1 MRRLLFP
8 RGARGAVQGPAWR
21 VAIWRYGM
29 AAASVGLT
37 VALALLARQG
47 PEGQADVFLLSI
59 VAVTVSAWYGGV
71 GPGLL
76 ATTLTILT
84 TDYLLPAVRSG
95 AVPTLLDRL
104 RPSLFASVALLIS
117 ALSEAKRL
125 AEADLQRSLETLERR
140 VEERTEELSQANGAL
155 QTQIQERERLETEL
169 RQAQKLEAIG
179 HLAGGVAHDFN
190 NILMVIQ
197 GYSDLLL
204 GEASGDGTTRKDLRE
219 IQQAARRGSDLA
231 RQLLAFGRKQVLQIR
246 PLDLNAILVDTSHML
261 ERLIGEGVKLD
272 LRPAAAFCPIEA
284 DRGQLEQVLI
294 NLAVNARDAMN
305 GRGTLDIAIDRV
317 TRERD
322 TPDLARGAYARLT
335 VQDTGCGMD
344 QPTRERIFEPF
355 FTTKPLGQG
364 TGLGLA
370 TVHGVVKQLR
380 GHIKVDSAPMQGT
393 TFTVFFPL
401 TSKPVGAARAV
412 AVVDSVT
419 ARAETVLL
427 VEDDRAVR
435 AVVHSVL
442 RRHGYEVLQAGSP
455 REALSIAGEHQ
466 GPIDLVL
473 ADVVMPDMSGPD
485 MAALLAV
492 ARPRTPIVY
501 LSGYPP
507 AALVRDGLLD
517 ASVQLVQKPVSSHD
531 LLHAVREA
539 LGGTPEP
546 VPMRAVS

>member
-1 MRRLLFP
+1 
-8 RGARGAVQGPAWR
+8 
-21 VAIWRYGM
+21 M
-29 AAASVGLT
+29 AAASVALT
-37 VALALLARQG
+37 VALALSARQG
-47 PEGQADVFLLSI
+47 LAGPADIFLLSI
-59 VAVTVSAWYGGV
+59 AAVTLSAWYGGV

-76 ATTLTILT
+76 ATTLTILL
-84 TDYLLPAVRSG
+84 TDYLLPAFRSG

-117 ALSEAKRL
+117 ALSEAKRV
-125 AEADLQRSLETLERR
+125 AETDLERSLDTLERR
-140 VEERTEELSQANGAL
+140 VDERTEELSRANLAL
-155 QTQIQERERLETEL
+155 QTQMEERQRLETEL

-204 GEASGDGTTRKDLRE
+204 GGASGDGTTRKDLRE
-219 IQQAARRGSDLA
+219 IQQAARRGSDLT

-261 ERLIGEGVKLD
+261 ERLIGEGVKLEV
-272 LRPAAAFCPIEA
+272 RPAMALCPIEA
-284 DRGQLEQVLI
+284 DRAQLEQVLI

-317 TRERD
+317 SRERD

-355 FTTKPLGQG
+355 FTTKAVGKG

-370 TVHGVVKQLR
+370 TVYGVVKQLR
-380 GHIKVDSAPMQGT
+380 GHIDVDSAPMQGT
-393 TFTVFFPL
+393 TFTVFFPV
-401 TSKPVGAARAV
+401 TSKPVGTARPLV
-412 AVVDSVT
+412 AEAPVP

-435 AVVHSVL
+435 TVVHNVL
-442 RRHGYEVLQAGSP
+442 CRHGYEVLHAPGP
-455 REALSIAGEHQ
+455 REALAMAAAHP

-473 ADVVMPDMSGPD
+473 SDVVMPEMSGPD
-485 MAALLAV
+485 MAALLAE

-507 AALVRDGLLD
+507 ATLVRDGLLD
-517 ASVQLVQKPVSSHD
+517 DAAQLVQKPVSSHD
-531 LLHAVREA
+531 LLNAVRDA
-539 LGGTPEP
+539 LGSAPEP
-546 VPMRAVS
+546 VSIRAVI

>member
-1 MRRLLFP
+1 
-8 RGARGAVQGPAWR
+8 
-21 VAIWRYGM
+21 M
-29 AAASVGLT
+29 AAASVALT
-37 VALALLARQG
+37 VALALFARQG

-59 VAVTVSAWYGGV
+59 VAVTMSAWYGGV

-84 TDYLLPAVRSG
+84 TDYLLPAARSG

-104 RPSLFASVALLIS
+104 RPGLFASVALLIS

-125 AEADLQRSLETLERR
+125 AEADLERSLETLERR
-140 VEERTEELSQANGAL
+140 VEERTEELSQANRAL
-155 QTQIQERERLETEL
+155 QTQMEERERLETEL

-179 HLAGGVAHDFN
+179 HLTGGVAHDFN
-190 NILMVIQ
+190 NILMVIE

-204 GEASGDGTTRKDLRE
+204 GEASGDGTTRRDLRE
-219 IQQAARRGSDLA
+219 IQHAARRGSDLA

-261 ERLIGEGVKLD
+261 ERLIGEGVTLD
-272 LRPAAAFCPIEA
+272 LRPAVALCPIEA
-284 DRGQLEQVLI
+284 DRGQLEQILI

-305 GRGTLDIAIDRV
+305 GRGTLEIAIDRV
-317 TRERD
+317 THERD
-322 TPDLARGAYARLT
+322 TPDLPPGAYARLT

-344 QPTRERIFEPF
+344 QPTRERVFEPF
-355 FTTKPLGQG
+355 FTTKPPGKG

-370 TVHGVVKQLR
+370 TVYGVVKQLR
-380 GHIKVDSAPMQGT
+380 GHIDVDSAPMQGT

-401 TSKPVGAARAV
+401 TSKPVGAARTET
-412 AVVDSVT
+412 VVDPVA

-435 AVVHSVL
+435 TVVHSVL
-442 RRHGYEVLQAGSP
+442 CRHGYEVLQAGSP
-455 REALSIAGEHQ
+455 REALAIAGQHA

-473 ADVVMPDMSGPD
+473 ADVVMPEMSGPD
-485 MAALLAV
+485 MAALLTV

-507 AALVRDGLLD
+507 AALMRDGLLD

-531 LLHAVREA
+531 LLQAVRDA

-546 VPMRAVS
+546 MPMRAVS